1 MVDDGTGSK
10 KKITPGQYTH
20 WARPKWIRMYSYNFE
35 YGESYYRPQVRYMS
49 TTKYKASSEIDYSS
63 NYSHVDVRKAYQ
75 ERRHAM
81 APPRAQSFI
90 ERWSAEPFYGRG
102 FSSSRYS
109 SSRDYSAQSSRRM
122 ESAEREV
129 SSSSAT
135 MTQETRSRRAQ
146 SEMNSTRASSYA
158 SSALL
163 QQINH
168 ARATSVALQE
178 ESAQVQQRLMQRRA
192 RSVEALRRV
201 EMDYVAATHGS
212 DDCLMR
218 SDAMDSARRTRRE
231 QSVQR
236 DIQQRWS
243 REGSVARN
251 TQMDESTINFD
262 YPSHHLVCSQKCPLY
277 TDPEHHR
284 RFLIGNRF
292 NDAAAL
298 GGFDVLYDPT
308 VYKNT
313 RKLLTRLSEERDVES
328 TVYESTRES
337 SAERAQSRS
346 RLAYRTIY

>member
-1 MVDDGTGSK
+1 
-10 KKITPGQYTH
+10 
-20 WARPKWIRMYSYNFE
+20 MYSYNFE

-49 TTKYKASSEIDYSS
+49 TTKYKTSSEIDYSS
-63 NYSHVDVRKAYQ
+63 NFSQVDVRKAYQ

-102 FSSSRYS
+102 FTARDYTSSSSS
-109 SSRDYSAQSSRRM
+109 SSRDVQSRRYA
-122 ESAEREV
+122 SSSEREM
-129 SSSSAT
+129 SSSASAT

-146 SEMNSTRASSYA
+146 SEMKSSTTRSSSYA
-158 SSALL
+158 SEALL
-163 QQINH
+163 QQLNH
-168 ARATSVALQE
+168 VRATSVALQE

-201 EMDYVAATHGS
+201 EMDYVAATSGS

-236 DIQQRWS
+236 DIQARHSSS

-251 TQMDESTINFD
+251 MQMTDESYNVD
-262 YPSHHLVCSQKCPLY
+262 YPSHHLVCSQKCPLFA
-277 TDPEHHR
+277 DPEHHR

-328 TVYESTRES
+328 TVYESTREC
-337 SAERAQSRS
+337 SAERGQSRS

>member
-1 MVDDGTGSK
+1 M
-10 KKITPGQYTH
+10 
-20 WARPKWIRMYSYNFE
+20 N
-35 YGESYYRPQVRYMS
+35 
-49 TTKYKASSEIDYSS
+49 
-63 NYSHVDVRKAYQ
+63 
-75 ERRHAM
+75 
-81 APPRAQSFI
+81 
-90 ERWSAEPFYGRG
+90 
-102 FSSSRYS
+102 SSS
-109 SSRDYSAQSSRRM
+109 
-122 ESAEREV
+122 
-129 SSSSAT
+129 
-135 MTQETRSRRAQ
+135 
-146 SEMNSTRASSYA
+146 SSYA

-178 ESAQVQQRLMQRRA
+178 ESAQVQQRIMQRRA

-201 EMDYVAATHGS
+201 EMDYVAATSGS

-218 SDAMDSARRTRRE
+218 SDAMDSARRSRRE

-251 TQMDESTINFD
+251 TQMDESVNVE